1 MKLTDSMHPH
11 ILVPVT
17 LKVGTLTM
25 TQEIKFCCIS
35 LMKNVNLFSWTIT
48 LFFQWVCKILSFL

>member
-1 MKLTDSMHPH
+1 MHPD

-17 LKVGTLTM
+17 LNVGTLTK

-35 LMKNVNLFSWTIT
+35 PMKNV
-48 LFFQWVCKILSFL
+48 K